1 MSRVIS
7 CTVIEEEAYVP
18 SLQCQMELVKVIVA
32 LHLLYIQASATL
44 SSWTTKMSF
53 LQVSSG
59 ATSWSPALCFPF
71 CRAISL
77 CSIWCCLPPSD
88 RQVILTSSVLA
99 NSAHSMSCQAL
110 LSPFLWSASVKDTP
124 IQSSLATVHNS
135 LLTVKFLKVVR
146 PFNAAAKEAQALRS
160 HCNAILIA
168 LNIHFPRKASLVLK
182 GFEDLAEAGARMYIP
197 TWGRCPLRPLR
208 LVSEVQQRPWPR
220 KSHLGIPDSR
230 LASGVRAW
238 CLCST

>member
-1 MSRVIS
+1 MCVCNSNKMHPTNDTLHHEQS
-7 CTVIEEEAYVP
+7 
-18 SLQCQMELVKVIVA
+18 
-32 LHLLYIQASATL
+32 HLLHCHRRRGLCPKSAMSNGSIQSHCSIIPPVHSGFCHFEL
-44 SSWTTKMSF
+44 MNYKNEL

-88 RQVILTSSVLA
+88 RRVILTSSVLA

-124 IQSSLATVHNS
+124 IQSSLATVLNR

-160 HCNAILIA
+160 HCSSILIA

-182 GFEDLAEAGARMYIP
+182 CFEDL
-197 TWGRCPLRPLR
+197 
-208 LVSEVQQRPWPR
+208 V
-220 KSHLGIPDSR
+220 
-230 LASGVRAW
+230 
-238 CLCST
+238 